1 MSVNRSAPIAVRPA
15 APGDLDLLVQ
25 FNAAMAEETEGKRLD
40 PERLR
45 RGVARVLAD
54 PACGFYR
61 VAEIGGAVAGGLLV
75 TFEWSDWRAG
85 WWWWLQSVYVRPGAR
100 GRGVFS
106 ALLAAVEAEARPRP
120 DVVGLRLYVERRNH
134 RAQAVYAARGF
145 VDAGYRVY
153 ERVPAGDSAGPDPA
167 PGSGTSAE

>member
-1 MSVNRSAPIAVRPA
+1 MSMSSAAPIAVRPA

-25 FNAAMAEETEGKRLD
+25 FNAAMAEETKGKRLD
-40 PERLR
+40 PERLG

-85 WWWWLQSVYVRPGAR
+85 WWWWLQSVYVRPEAR

-106 ALLAAVEAEARPRP
+106 ALLAAVDADAAATP
-120 DVVGLRLYVERRNH
+120 DALGLRLYVEQRNR

-145 VDAGYRVY
+145 VNAGYRVY
-153 ERVPAGDSAGPDPA
+153 ERVHAGVSAGTGPV

>member
-1 MSVNRSAPIAVRPA
+1 MRPA
-15 APGDLDLLVQ
+15 TGADLEVLVA

-61 VAEIGGAVAGGLLV
+61 VAEVDGAVAGGLLV
-75 TFEWSDWRAG
+75 TCEWSDWRCG
-85 WWWWLQSVYVRPGAR
+85 WWWWLQSVYVGPGYR

-106 ALLAAVEAEARPRP
+106 ALLAAVDADAASTP
-120 DVVGLRLYVERRNH
+120 DALGLRLYVERDNQP
-134 RAQAVYAARGF
+134 AQAVYLARGF
-145 VDAGYRVY
+145 EDARYQVL
-153 ERVPAGDSAGPDPA
+153 ERVRTGLA
-167 PGSGTSAE
+167 